1 MLPSKATNIG
11 SMPSDIIADAVVY
24 MLVTRLHN
32 QTSHINTRSY
42 WVLGE
47 ASRLGD
53 VTAPCVVPSC
63 RTPLSI

>member
-11 SMPSDIIADAVVY
+11 SMPSDINVDAVVY

-32 QTSHINTRSY
+32 QSSHML
-42 WVLGE
+42 LGE
-47 ASRLGD
+47 ARPLGD